1 MACLD
6 GACLHS
12 LLCAYDGT
20 QRFIERKVYNLRRV
34 RSKTQYPKTRQ
45 GPNPKTALERP
56 GD

>member
-34 RSKTQYPKTRQ
+34 RRDKARTR
-45 GPNPKTALERP
+45 KLRWKDLVIEEL
-56 GD
+56 